1 MSGSA
6 SGLLA
11 RLERWGAGAENAS
24 LVLLLGAMMALAVGQ
39 IVLRIFFDSG
49 LVWADELLRMM
60 VLWIALIGSIAAARS
75 KRHLKIDILSHFI
88 PERYTQV
95 PGIIVDGFTASMC
108 GLLAWHSVR
117 FLQIT
122 IEMEDTILVDIP
134 SWIAY
139 GILPVAFLLMCYR
152 FLISFVKGIGGLIST
167 KNTPGAAQ

>member
-1 MSGSA
+1 MFGSV

-11 RLERWGAGAENAS
+11 RLERWGTGAENAS
-24 LVLLLGAMMALAVGQ
+24 LVLLLGALMALAVGQ

-75 KRHLKIDILSHFI
+75 KRHLKIDVLSHFI

-95 PGIIVDGFTASMC
+95 PGIIVDGFTSLTC
-108 GLLAWHSVR
+108 GLLAWHSIR

-134 SWIAY
+134 SWIAH

-152 FLISFVKGIGGLIST
+152 FLISSAKGIGGLFSM
-167 KNTPGAAQ
+167 KNTPGAAE